1 MIIILILVVNK
12 IKEIWLLDNFKPINN
27 KKEITLY

>member
-12 IKEIWLLDNFKPINN
+12 IKENWLLDNLKPINN